1 MLNRLGAEIVVI
13 NEANGWDVAQPGDW
27 AGTEY
32 KIPAKL
38 ALITSEVSEALEA
51 YRKDDAANFAE
62 ELADTLIR
70 VLDLAIG
77 LGIDL
82 DSAVGAKLA
91 KNKQRGYRHGGKRV

>member
-27 AGTEY
+27 HRTEY

-51 YRKDDAANFAE
+51 YRKEDSANFAE

-70 VLDLAIG
+70 VLDLASG

-82 DSAVGAKLA
+82 DSAVTAKLE

>member
-13 NEANGWDVAQPGDW
+13 NEANGWDVSRRGDW

-51 YRKDDAANFAE
+51 YRKDDPANFAE

-70 VLDLAIG
+70 VLDLASG

-82 DSAVGAKLA
+82 DSAVAAKLEQ
-91 KNKQRGYRHGGKRV
+91 NKQRGYRHGGKRV

>member
-13 NEANGWDVAQPGDW
+13 NEANGWDVSAPGDW
-27 AGTEY
+27 QRTEY

-51 YRKDDAANFAE
+51 YRKDDPANFAE

-70 VLDLAIG
+70 VLDLASG

-82 DSAVGAKLA
+82 DSAVAAKLE